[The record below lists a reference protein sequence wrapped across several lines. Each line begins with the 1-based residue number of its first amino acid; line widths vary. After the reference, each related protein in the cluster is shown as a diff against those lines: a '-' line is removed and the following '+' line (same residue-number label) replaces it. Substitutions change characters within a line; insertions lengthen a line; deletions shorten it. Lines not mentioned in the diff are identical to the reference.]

1 MAFGEPTAC
10 GFHIC
15 RAVEIVVKQYVEILR
30 GTPPTLNDKAK
41 NWGEYCRILRAN
53 GADGRCVDALH
64 QLQVLHRNPLIHP
77 EITLEMGEDLALF
90 VVCQGTIQSCI
101 ADMEKKL
108 SDPTPEVVVLLPPP
122 IFDSTGE

>member
-1 MAFGEPTAC
+1 MDVVWMPYINFRFFT
-10 GFHIC
+10 
-15 RAVEIVVKQYVEILR
+15 EIR
-30 GTPPTLNDKAK
+30 
-41 NWGEYCRILRAN
+41 
-53 GADGRCVDALH
+53 
-64 QLQVLHRNPLIHP
+64 LIHP